1 MFCTW
6 LTVPRSYLTTNTHGT
21 FRIRVIKDPATGTRA
36 QYQGA
41 LVMNPGGPGGSGIR

>member
-6 LTVPRSYLTTNTHGT
+6 LTVPRSYMTKNTYGT
-21 FRIRVIKDPATGTRA
+21 FKLRVIKDPAAGTRA

-41 LVMNPGGPGGSGIR
+41 LIVNPGGPGGSGYD